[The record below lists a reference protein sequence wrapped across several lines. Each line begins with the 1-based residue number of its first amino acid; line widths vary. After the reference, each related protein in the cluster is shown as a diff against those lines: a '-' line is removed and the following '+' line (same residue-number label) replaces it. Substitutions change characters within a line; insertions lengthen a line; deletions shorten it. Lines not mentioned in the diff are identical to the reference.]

1 MKANLARAL
10 SPEINKFNQNGDHVM
25 ANPALNTQAPQ
36 LVVHTGISG
45 ENRKELA
52 RRLGVVLADSYQL
65 FIKTQGVHWNV
76 AGPLFYSI
84 HNLTEDH
91 YNNLFTAVDTI
102 AERIRA
108 LGSKA
113 PASYT
118 KYGELSAI
126 EDNDEP
132 ASAADMVEMLAKDHE
147 TVCRSLRVA
156 IEYCEG
162 KDDFVTADMLTER
175 LAWHEEAIWM
185 LRASLAD

>member
-1 MKANLARAL
+1 
-10 SPEINKFNQNGDHVM
+10 M
-25 ANPALNTQAPQ
+25 ANAALKTQAPQ
-36 LVVHTGISG
+36 LKVRTGLSG
-45 ENRKELA
+45 ENRLEVA
-52 RRLGVVLADSYQL
+52 ERLGIVLADSYQL

-84 HNLTEDH
+84 HNLTEEH
-91 YNNLFTAVDTI
+91 YNNLFAAVDDL

-126 EDNDEP
+126 EDHDEP
-132 ASAADMVEMLAKDHE
+132 ASAEAMVEMLAKDHE
-147 TVCRSLRVA
+147 TVCRSLRIA
-156 IEYCEG
+156 IEFCEG
-162 KDDFVTADMLTER
+162 KDDFVTADMLTSR

-185 LRASLAD
+185 LRATLAD

>member
-1 MKANLARAL
+1 MTNTAL
-10 SPEINKFNQNGDHVM
+10 KP
-25 ANPALNTQAPQ
+25 QAPQ
-36 LVVHTGISG
+36 LTVHTGISSDDRL
-45 ENRKELA
+45 EVAK
-52 RRLGVVLADSYQL
+52 RLGVVLADSYQL

-84 HNLTEDH
+84 HNLTEEH
-91 YNNLFTAVDTI
+91 YKNLFEAVDEL
-102 AERIRA
+102 AERIRS

-126 EDNDEP
+126 EDHDEP

-147 TVCRSLRVA
+147 TVCRSLRNA
-156 IEYCEG
+156 IAFCEG
-162 KDDFVTADMLTER
+162 KDDFVTADMLTAR

>member
-1 MKANLARAL
+1 
-10 SPEINKFNQNGDHVM
+10 M
-25 ANPALNTQAPQ
+25 ANAALKPQAPQ
-36 LVVHTGISG
+36 LNVHTGISADD
-45 ENRKELA
+45 RKDVA
-52 RRLGVVLADSYQL
+52 KRLGVVLADSYQL

-84 HNLTEDH
+84 HNLTEEH
-91 YNNLFTAVDTI
+91 YNNLFKAVDEL

-126 EDNDEP
+126 EDHDEP
-132 ASAADMVEMLAKDHE
+132 ASAAEMVEMLAKDHE
-147 TVCRSLRVA
+147 TVCRSLRSA
-156 IEYCEG
+156 IEFVEG
-162 KDDFVTADMLTER
+162 KNDFVTADMMTER

-185 LRASLAD
+185 LRASLAE

>member
-1 MKANLARAL
+1 
-10 SPEINKFNQNGDHVM
+10 M
-25 ANPALNTQAPQ
+25 ANAALKTQAAQ
-36 LVVHTGISG
+36 LTVHTGISG
-45 ENRKELA
+45 DDRLEIAK
-52 RRLGVVLADSYQL
+52 RLGVVLADSYQL

-84 HNLTEDH
+84 HNLTEEH
-91 YNNLFTAVDTI
+91 YNNLFKAVDEL

-118 KYGELSAI
+118 KYGELSGI
-126 EDNDEP
+126 EDHDEP
-132 ASAADMVEMLAKDHE
+132 ASAAEMVEMLAKDHE

-156 IEYCEG
+156 IEFCEG
-162 KDDFVTADMLTER
+162 KDDFVTADMMTER

-185 LRASLAD
+185 LRASLAE